1 MFSVSEV
8 NAFDPLESLSDTILH
23 VELTDVDQNLEA
35 LRDERCVEPSGII
48 FSICELLC
56 YGRVELGESVWF
68 GDVEFTL
75 ERVDLVGVFEH
86 ILEWIRVWHALVIE
100 IASVHLVNT
109 ACGFSDV
116 VEDSLSS
123 GRLLICCVVASRT
136 FLAYL
141 PELLDLLN
149 LEVIIETDRIS
160 EMMLFNT
167 LCWDINKDI

>member
-1 MFSVSEV
+1 MLPISEV

-35 LRDERCVEPSGII
+35 LGDERCVEPSGII

-167 LCWDINKDI
+167 FCWDINKDI